1 MPTSISGALFTV
13 KIGSTAYSAQ
23 VMDGSIDGSTNVVEE
38 FTLGP
43 NQIVTATSTS
53 TTVSINGLYD
63 GSSGIYDA
71 LWTAFSGKTSVW
83 VQLTDGTSKQW
94 AGTVVIETLNVPFGA
109 QDSSKFN
116 CTLRGPLTRGAI
128 TT

>member
-13 KIGSTAYSAQ
+13 KVAGTAYSAQ
-23 VMDGSIDGSTNVVEE
+23 VMDGSIDGATNVVEE

-63 GSSGIYDA
+63 GSAGIYDA

-83 VQLTDGTSKQW
+83 LLLTDGTAKQW
-94 AGTVVIETLNVPFGA
+94 AGTCVIESLNVPFGA
-109 QDSSKFN
+109 QDSSKFSA
-116 CTLRGPLTRGAI
+116 TFRGPLTRGAI